1 MKSRTL
7 VLMLIVLILC
17 CGVASAAKATYY
29 KDTVKILNDKGSL
42 ENYLVIDGLK
52 DIIVYNGGYLYCT
65 SSTAIQVYDIRVPAK
80 PKLMKV
86 VTPGANTLSLKG
98 IYLYAGGKDLSVYS
112 LASPLSPRLVNIKSL
127 PSPATESE
135 IYNGYLYLYT
145 ASGVVIVKV

>member
-65 SSTAIQVYDIRVPAK
+65 SSTAIQVYDVRVPAK

-98 IYLYAGGKDLSVYS
+98 IYPMCS
-112 LASPLSPRLVNIKSL
+112 N
-127 PSPATESE
+127 
-135 IYNGYLYLYT
+135 
-145 ASGVVIVKV
+145 